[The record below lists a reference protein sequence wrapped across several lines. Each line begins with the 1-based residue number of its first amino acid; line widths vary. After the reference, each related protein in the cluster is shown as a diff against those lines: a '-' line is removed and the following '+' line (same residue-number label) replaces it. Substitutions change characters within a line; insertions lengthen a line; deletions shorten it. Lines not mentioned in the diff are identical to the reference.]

1 MEYRITFSGQGE
13 FLIISPRILNTLI
26 EKIHNSGKL
35 ELSIQVGDIMS
46 ESYREYILKLSTV
59 IVRIHI
65 SVFLTYQRI
74 R

>member
-46 ESYREYILKLSTV
+46 ESYR
-59 IVRIHI
+59 
-65 SVFLTYQRI
+65 
-74 R
+74 